1 MGQFGS
7 KRWRTL
13 AVAGIGSAVLGSALA
28 ACSSNSGEAIS
39 NGKNCKHIAF
49 LLPES
54 ATAARW
60 EAADHPDVVAAIQ
73 SSLPGSTVDVQ
84 NAQGN
89 ATTQQTQAETE
100 LSKGA
105 CILVV
110 APFDST
116 ASAAI
121 VSKAK

>member
-1 MGQFGS
+1 
-7 KRWRTL
+7 
-13 AVAGIGSAVLGSALA
+13 VAGIGSAILVSALA
-28 ACSSNSGEAIS
+28 ACGSTSEGIA

-60 EAADHPDVVAAIQ
+60 EAADHPDVVKAIQ
-73 SSLPGSTVDVQ
+73 ASLPGATVDVT

-89 ATTQQTQAETE
+89 ATTQQTQADTA

-105 CILVV
+105 CFLVV
-110 APFDST
+110 APFVRTS
-116 ASAAI
+116 SAAI
-121 VSKAK
+121 VSNAIA